1 MTELAG
7 ADRIAPGALEA
18 WRRHLGDEV
27 DPDSLRAELA
37 LGSLPR
43 AFHEAAARYPERT
56 ALTIDGEKIS
66 HVELD
71 RLAARVG
78 GWLRA
83 RGVGAQER
91 VVLCGGNSL
100 DFVTAYLGIL
110 RAGASSCRPAPPSPS
125 PSCAI
130 SWKTAG
136 LRARWPR
143 ARRSAGSRRSLA
155 VTVRSGSSPLW
166 ESGRHRR

>member
-18 WRRHLGDEV
+18 WRRHLAEEV

-43 AFHEAAARYPERT
+43 AFHETAARYPERP
-56 ALTIDGEKIS
+56 ALTIDGASIT
-66 HVELD
+66 HGELD
-71 RLAARVG
+71 RLAARAG

-83 RGVGAQER
+83 QGVGPQER
-91 VVLCGGNSL
+91 VVLCGDNSL

-110 RAGASSCRPAPPSPS
+110 RAGGVVVPAGTALAEPELRHLVEDSGAA
-125 PSCAI
+125 CA
-130 SWKTAG
+130 
-136 LRARWPR
+136 
-143 ARRSAGSRRSLA
+143 LA
-155 VTVRSGSSPLW
+155 
-166 ESGRHRR
+166 